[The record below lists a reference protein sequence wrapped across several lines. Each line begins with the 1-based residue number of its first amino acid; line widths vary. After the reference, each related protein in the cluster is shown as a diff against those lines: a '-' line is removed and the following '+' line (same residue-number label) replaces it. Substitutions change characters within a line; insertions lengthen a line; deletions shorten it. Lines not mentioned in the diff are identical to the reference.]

1 MYKNI
6 VYALLGVLM
15 VALAMLATGCGNK
28 DKPKILEQGAM
39 LYVNVKNPANM
50 KAAIADVPT
59 IEGDEFTRLTPRQ
72 LVEKA
77 IMFYFLHR
85 DDKGEIAESNVSIE
99 DEQKDIE
106 GERIKMWGE
115 QVINRDGTLNDFFI
129 GLRDVRIGMT
139 IVEGNIGGY
148 IPNSVME
155 EAEREIRKA
164 YSEGRYDDVYRL
176 FQDAYTAIPCTEKE
190 WLALKEKGL
199 Q

>member
-1 MYKNI
+1 MRRFLY
-6 VYALLGVLM
+6 LLIGAMM
-15 VALAMLATGCGNK
+15 VIGLASCK
-28 DKPKILEQGAM
+28 EKPKVLKQGAM

-50 KAAIADVPT
+50 KAIIADVTP

-77 IMFYFLHR
+77 IVFCYLHR
-85 DDKGEIAESNVSIE
+85 NDDGEIAESNVSIE
-99 DEQKDIE
+99 DVQKDIE

-115 QVINRDGTLNDFFI
+115 QVINKDGTLNEYFI
-129 GLRDVRIGMT
+129 GLRDVRVGIP
-139 IVEGNIGGY
+139 IDEGDIGGY

-155 EAEREIRKA
+155 EAEREIKKA
-164 YSEGRYDDVYRL
+164 YNEGRYDDVYRL
-176 FQDAYTAIPCTEKE
+176 FHEAYTAIPCTKAE

>member
-1 MYKNI
+1 MYKN
-6 VYALLGVLM
+6 VVSALLGVLM
-15 VALAMLATGCGNK
+15 VVGLSGCWGKNK
-28 DKPKILEQGAM
+28 PRVLEQGAM

-50 KAAIADVPT
+50 KAVIADVPPV
-59 IEGDEFTRLTPRQ
+59 EGDEFTRLTPRQ

-77 IMFYFLHR
+77 GVFYYLHR
-85 DDKGEIAESNVSIE
+85 NDEGEIAESNVSIE

-106 GERIKMWGE
+106 GERIKMWGT
-115 QVINRDGTLNDFFI
+115 QVIRRDGTLNDYFI
-129 GLRDVRIGMT
+129 GLRDIRIGIP

-155 EAEREIRKA
+155 EAEREIKKA

-176 FQDAYTAIPCTEKE
+176 FHEAYTAIPCTEKE